1 MLCRVFSLLV
11 LLPFVSNAATFAL
24 PEDGSN
30 VIGKN
35 QVHIVEA
42 KETFA
47 EIADKHHV
55 GFLALLAANPGVDPY
70 LPGEGVILDLPT
82 KMILPNAPRKG
93 IVVNLAE
100 LRLYYYDPNGKE
112 VHVFPV
118 GIGAIGRE
126 TPTMTTYVN
135 EIIDG
140 PSWTPTVSIRKR
152 YAAQGIDLPV
162 TVPPGPENPLG
173 NHALRLA
180 YGAGQYLIHG
190 TNKEFGIGLRV
201 SSGCIRMQPP
211 HIEWLFNQVKY
222 KTPVSIVN
230 DPVKVAYSDDSLFV
244 EVHEPLTNDEGI
256 KMRPETTMELEMWLE
271 QNPKDSALVSGMLA
285 TQTGIPQL
293 L

>member
-1 MLCRVFSLLV
+1 MLGRLFCLLLV
-11 LLPFVSNAATFAL
+11 FPLLSQAATFVL

-30 VIGKN
+30 VIGKSK
-35 QVHIVEA
+35 VHIVEA
-42 KETFA
+42 KQTFA
-47 EIADKHHV
+47 EIADIHHV
-55 GFLALLAANPGVDPY
+55 GFLALMAANPGVDPY

-82 KMILPNAPRKG
+82 QMILPNAPRKG

-100 LRLYYYDPNGKE
+100 LRLYYYDPNGKD

-140 PSWTPTVSIRKR
+140 PSWTPTASIRKR
-152 YAAQGIDLPV
+152 YAAQGIELPK

-180 YGAGQYLIHG
+180 YGYGQYLIHG

-211 HIEWLFNQVKY
+211 HIEWLFNQVSY
-222 KTPVSIVN
+222 KTPVAIVN
-230 DPVKVAYSDDSLFV
+230 DPVKVAYENNSLFV
-244 EVHEPLTNDEGI
+244 EVHEPLTNDDGY
-256 KMRPETTMELEMWLE
+256 KVSPEATLELEMWLE

>member
-1 MLCRVFSLLV
+1 MLTRLLT
-11 LLPFVSNAATFAL
+11 LLLLIPAAAQALTFDL
-24 PEDGSN
+24 PTDGSN
-30 VIGKN
+30 IVGRNK
-35 QVHIVEA
+35 VHIVEG
-42 KETFA
+42 KENFA
-47 EIADKHHV
+47 QIADKHEV
-55 GFLALLAANPGVDPY
+55 GFLALMAANPGIDPY
-70 LPGEGVILDLPT
+70 LPGKGTILDLPT
-82 KMILPNAPRKG
+82 QMILPIAPRKG
-93 IVVNLAE
+93 VVVNLAE
-100 LRLYYYDPNGKE
+100 LRLYYYDPNGTQ

-126 TPTMTTYVN
+126 TPTMTTYIN

-140 PSWTPTVSIRKR
+140 PSWTPTKSIRAR

-180 YGAGQYLIHG
+180 YGAGEYLIHG
-190 TNKEFGIGLRV
+190 TNKDFGIGLRV

-222 KTPVSIVN
+222 KTPVTIVN
-230 DPVKVAYSDDSLFV
+230 DPVKVAYRNETILV
-244 EVHEPLTNDEGI
+244 EVHEPLTDDDGI
-256 KMRPETTMELEMWLE
+256 KLRPEAPLELEMWLE
-271 QNPKDSALVSGMLA
+271 QNPKDSAMVNAMLT